1 MNALSDFIVSRVR
14 VKLFKKLLSSPE
26 ELFYVRQLTRMTG
39 EEINAVRRELLHMS
53 QAGMVKMQG
62 RGNRLY
68 FWFNKDY
75 RYYSEL
81 SALVAKSTG
90 LGASIIKNKEK
101 IGRINFAF
109 ISMRLVRKMP
119 VKPGQVDLVVIGEVV
134 IPQLTEL
141 VKATESEVGREIN
154 YSVMTSEE
162 FNFRKRRRDPFLI
175 DILKGSRIML
185 VGDEEE
191 LVS

>member
-90 LGASIIKNKEK
+90 LGAAIIKNKEK

-141 VKATESEVGREIN
+141 VKATEGEVGREIN